1 MAQGMSVISHAAWQ
15 VFNYHTFLCAI
26 FVTEN
31 QRLLISFFSV
41 VGLLA
46 IKNFAFAS
54 LCVHRDW
61 LKTLFTIMGTIL
73 FQYFKSARKII
84 CNARRKELLSP
95 FYFVLGL
102 IQEARRNA
110 VFRFETT
117 YNVIS
122 VFVVRWKIKYVSF
135 SWNPWS
141 FVVNDVTISF
151 HVVND
156 VTISWY
162 WDLL

>member
-1 MAQGMSVISHAAWQ
+1 M
-15 VFNYHTFLCAI
+15 
-26 FVTEN
+26 TEN
-31 QRLLISFFSV
+31 QRLLISFFTV

-73 FQYFKSARKII
+73 FHISNRQEKYI
-84 CNARRKELLSP
+84 CNARRKESLSP

-110 VFRFETT
+110 LFRFETT

-122 VFVVRWKIKYVSF
+122 VFVVR
-135 SWNPWS
+135 
-141 FVVNDVTISF
+141 
-151 HVVND
+151 
-156 VTISWY
+156 
-162 WDLL
+162 